1 MTDRDEITAL
11 ALRVVI
17 DSYEDILGTGGK
29 NSILNYAGVNHLIG
43 TVSSYSDREKFPQ
56 EFVDRIIRA
65 SVDVLGQSGTKA
77 IVVRAGR
84 STINHIVDN
93 NTDIRQLAENRDI
106 TKIDKMRAVLTYYAV
121 NINRPPLIDITEEKA
136 VFHNPG
142 CTLCKAVRSGKPYCT
157 YVCGVFEGMARYIVG
172 LERARCEEVA
182 CKAVGDDECRYEIV
196 FDAPE

>member
-1 MTDRDEITAL
+1 MTERDEITAL

-17 DSYEDILGTGGK
+17 DSYQDILGLGGK
-29 NSILNYAGVNHLIG
+29 NAILNYAGLNDLV
-43 TVSSYSDREKFPQ
+43 TVAPSYSDQEKFPQ
-56 EFVDRIIRA
+56 EFVDRIIRS
-65 SVDVLGQSGTKA
+65 SVEILGESGTKA

-84 STINHIVDN
+84 ATVEHIVDN
-93 NTDIRQLAENRDI
+93 NTDIRQLADNRDI
-106 TKIDKMRAVLTYYAV
+106 TRIDKMKAVLTYYAV
-121 NINRPPLIDITEEKA
+121 NINRPPLIDISEDRA

-142 CTLCKAVRSGKPYCT
+142 CTLCKTVRSEKPYCT